1 LPAVRL
7 IKLLSK
13 HFQDSWQYLLRNKE
27 PACPRPT
34 IQVTSD
40 DFNIYLNFN
49 MITQTKSINQALS
62 IVISLYIIFE
72 LQFDDTQNPITIS
85 THSTSYK
92 NMEKCTTQTSP
103 SSNSSSPIY
112 PPLIV
117 DIAIPEKQ
125 KEPFL
130 SESIMI
136 ENDECMLNIIESN
149 SSKSSH
155 LSTTNKKKSSSK
167 LRKRQASPE
176 KPIAQRL
183 KRSRN

>member
-1 LPAVRL
+1 
-7 IKLLSK
+7 
-13 HFQDSWQYLLRNKE
+13 
-27 PACPRPT
+27 
-34 IQVTSD
+34 
-40 DFNIYLNFN
+40 
-49 MITQTKSINQALS
+49 MITQTKPINQALS
-62 IVISLYIIFE
+62 IVISLYVIFE
-72 LQFDDTQNPITIS
+72 LQFGTHNRIIHLLYEILLQEPSILSKQLRLTLKQWDFHIDKKEHTRNDTQNPTTIN

-92 NMEKCTTQTSP
+92 NMEKCTSQTSP
-103 SSNSSSPIY
+103 LSNSSSPIY

-136 ENDECMLNIIESN
+136 KNDECMLNVIESN